1 MSMYKV
7 LCANP
12 KCKKGKDGGKAEVYA
27 YAIDRL
33 GTVPP
38 QYCSNFCK
46 KEANY
51 DKRFENRT

>member
-27 YAIDRL
+27 YAVNRRGD
-33 GTVPP
+33 VPP
-38 QYCSNFCK
+38 QYCSEFCR
-46 KEANY
+46 KEAKY
-51 DKRFENRT
+51 DKRIIG

>member
-1 MSMYKV
+1 MYKV